1 MMRSGSSQADDQ
13 LPDLAG
19 ILGKLG
25 ERSQTSR
32 GLKRGGVSAFHGWNV
47 AGISPKAA
55 DVRPISTSIFLCR
68 MAQSCA
74 LAVRATACRI
84 YGWTLFFRL
93 EGGMKGGSLEAPGCT
108 GPVAILCYDS
118 NPIGRNRP

>member
-32 GLKRGGVSAFHGWNV
+32 GLKRGEVSAFHGWNV

-74 LAVRATACRI
+74 LQFVRLRV
-84 YGWTLFFRL
+84 
-93 EGGMKGGSLEAPGCT
+93 ESMGGRFSSDWRVG
-108 GPVAILCYDS
+108 
-118 NPIGRNRP
+118 